1 MEQISRQHNTVF
13 AEGLLLITLRHSY
26 NGKEHQERVIKLCTG
41 KEAVIFK
48 KITIA
53 ISIVIESFTSQDPT

>member
-1 MEQISRQHNTVF
+1 MF

-26 NGKEHQERVIKLCTG
+26 NGKEHQERVIKLCTE

-48 KITIA
+48 KITIV
-53 ISIVIESFTSQDPT
+53 ISIVIESSTSQDPT